1 MQLTLQKANKVLR
14 RIAGAFSIQR
24 WKTRVQMEEK
34 RALLSATAGLVFV
47 LDQEGIFRSYLGG
60 NAESELTP
68 ESFLGKKL
76 RNLASAEFGG
86 IVTACLRNV
95 FLQEEMGVLFCEM
108 TIASRPYSMEIRIAP
123 SYPGNAVAV
132 VHELTDKKQ
141 LEEELRIAQ
150 RTEIVGKLAVGL
162 AHDFNNLLMVI
173 DGYCRLLQTSIPE
186 ENPSHSQVR
195 AIGRA
200 AERAGS
206 LTRQL
211 LNFGQKTRLL
221 PQILDLNEVIG
232 SADKLLGILAGEQF
246 EIRTHFA
253 AGPAPVRMDR
263 NEIER
268 ILMNLVINARDAMPQ
283 GGDIVIETSNVHL
296 DEDYALQ
303 HENVLPGDYIMLAIR
318 DAGEG
323 IDEENLARIFEP
335 FFTTKGH
342 RRGVGMGLSSVS
354 SIVEQNKGHI
364 SVESKLGNGTIFK
377 IYLPQVELS
386 DTALNEEEDN
396 NRVRWAHPLYPVS
409 ATTESEDPAF

>member
-1 MQLTLQKANKVLR
+1 MQITLHKVDKVFR
-14 RIAGAFSIQR
+14 RIADIFFRHR
-24 WKTRVQMEEK
+24 WKTKVQMAEQ
-34 RALLSATAGLVFV
+34 RALWTATAGLVFV

-60 NAESELTP
+60 NAESKIIP
-68 ESFLGKKL
+68 QDFLGKKL
-76 RNLASAEFGG
+76 RNLASAEFAGV
-86 IVTACLRNV
+86 VTACLRNV
-95 FLQEEMGVLFCEM
+95 FLQGEMRVLFCEM
-108 TIASRPYSMEIRIAP
+108 TIASRPYSMEVRIAP
-123 SYPGNAVAV
+123 SYPGHAVAV
-132 VHELTDKKQ
+132 IHELTDKRQ
-141 LEEELRIAQ
+141 LEEELRVAQ

-186 ENPSHSQVR
+186 ENPSYSQVR

-221 PQILDLNEVIG
+221 PQILDLNEVI
-232 SADKLLGILAGEQF
+232 SSVDKLLELLAGEQF

-253 AGPAPVRMDR
+253 ADLAPVRMDR

-268 ILMNLVINARDAMPQ
+268 VLMNLVINARDAMPQ
-283 GGDIVIETSNVHL
+283 GGDIVVETNNVRL
-296 DEDYALQ
+296 DEDHALRQ
-303 HENVLPGDYIMLAIR
+303 KNVLPGNYVMLSVR
-318 DAGEG
+318 DTGEG

-354 SIVEQNKGHI
+354 DIVEQNKGHI
-364 SVESKLGNGTIFK
+364 SVESKLGDGTTFK
-377 IYLPQVELS
+377 IYLPQVDQS
-386 DTALNEEEDN
+386 DVSDEPMSSEEEDN
-396 NRVRWAHPLYPVS
+396 NRMRWTHPWCPIPT
-409 ATTESEDPAF
+409 TTE